1 MDYSPRS
8 TPSHPGIPNAALLP
22 GRFGLNPPL
31 SRKAAEYRAQAE
43 VLRRDLNTGARS
55 VESILRAAT
64 DAARVLS
71 GAAGTALA
79 LRTNG
84 VIVCRARSGTIAP
97 ELDAPL
103 NVSSGISGECLR
115 TASILVCHDSAT
127 DSRVDTEV
135 CMTLGI
141 RSIVVVPVRGA
152 AGMIGILEAFSTHT
166 NAFGPEQ
173 IDSLRALAEIAE
185 AAYAREGRSQSRT
198 PAPITARP
206 ALFAPPVVVDQI
218 LGAERSG
225 DRHSR
230 RRYWI
235 FGAAAIGLLLVSMV
249 VWLSWRE
256 PASEVAASETPAH
269 PVSAPESASR
279 SPSLQLVPLKPEP
292 GIAARPSDRLRLKDM
307 LRNAADIQPATDG
320 SLGDHNPGTPPA
332 SGPED
337 KTDSLKPSSAAS
349 EELPTLPPPTVEVA
363 TATILAEVA
372 GLSTAPASLPTLGA
386 AVSQGVTEGILIHKV
401 DPAYPPQGLVERL
414 AGAVILEATIA
425 EDGSVSKV
433 TTVSGPP
440 VLASAAAAAVSH
452 WRYSPWMLSGK
463 PVEVR
468 KQITIVFKLP

>member
-8 TPSHPGIPNAALLP
+8 TPSDPGIPHAALLP
-22 GRFGLNPPL
+22 GTFGLNPSV
-31 SRKAAEYRAQAE
+31 SRNAAEYRAQAE
-43 VLRRDLNTGARS
+43 VLRRDLDTGARS

-84 VIVCRARSGTIAP
+84 VIVCRARSGTTAP
-97 ELDAPL
+97 ELGAPL
-103 NVSSGISGECLR
+103 DVTSGISGECLR
-115 TASILVCHDSAT
+115 TASILVCNDSAT

-135 CMTLGI
+135 CVALGI
-141 RSIVVVPVRGA
+141 RSIVVVPVHGA
-152 AGMIGILEAFSTHT
+152 AGMIGILEAFSTHR

-185 AAYAREGRSQSRT
+185 AAYARGAGSPSRT
-198 PAPITARP
+198 HTPISARP
-206 ALFAPPVVVDQI
+206 ALFAPPVVVDRI
-218 LGAERSG
+218 LDVERSG

-235 FGAAAIGLLLVSMV
+235 FGAAAVVLLLVSMV

-269 PVSAPESASR
+269 PVSAPEGASR
-279 SPSLQLVPLKPEP
+279 SLSLQVVPLKPQP
-292 GIAARPSDRLRLKDM
+292 GIAARPSDRLRMKDM
-307 LRNAADIQPATDG
+307 LRNAADIQPASDRP
-320 SLGDHNPGTPPA
+320 LGDHNPGTPPA
-332 SGPED
+332 SGPDD
-337 KTDSLKPSSAAS
+337 KTDSSEPSSAAS
-349 EELPTLPPPTVEVA
+349 EPLPTLPPPTVEVA
-363 TATILAEVA
+363 ASTIPAELA
-372 GLSTAPASLPTLGA
+372 GLSMAPDTLPTLGA
-386 AVSQGVTEGILIHKV
+386 AVSQGVSEGTLIHKV
-401 DPAYPPQGLVERL
+401 DPTYPPEGLVQRL

-452 WRYSPWMLSGK
+452 WRYSPWKLSGK
-463 PVEVR
+463 PVEVQ